1 MALFLAALGLALAIE
16 GMLYAVLP
24 VQMKRMVLQLLA
36 VQDDALR
43 VVGLVV
49 AVAGVALVWV
59 AQRFLV

>member
-24 VQMKRMVLQLLA
+24 AQMKRMVLQVLA
-36 VQDDALR
+36 VQNEALR
-43 VVGLVV
+43 IVGLVV

-59 AQRFLV
+59 AQKLLI